1 MADAPPTPAP
11 VALPTTSATT
21 KKCYESC
28 LNRLKAEELFG
39 LIQKHPKLVVT
50 WINTS
55 ASKSGSIDTQNSYI
69 TALLWYL
76 RTESPTTDLTPYT
89 TESKRLQL
97 LRNEKSKKQVLP
109 EGKMTHLVEWN
120 DVLTAGS
127 GENEK
132 KLTKDDILIYKF
144 YTLMPPLRAD
154 FANLSIYKR
163 EIPGRAG
170 NYILE
175 SKNTK
180 KWRLVLQEYKT
191 AKTFGKQV
199 VSLPQ
204 ALIPYIQSARGDS
217 DVVLEMSENALSK
230 RVSSIFENLSGTSMS
245 INLLRHS
252 FIKHF
257 LSVKRS
263 ILEKEQMAL
272 RMLHSKTLQEQY
284 DLLPQPVAQPDAVAQ
299 AVVIETAPEEE
310 ATPSDEEH
318 SLDFLA

>member
-1 MADAPPTPAP
+1 MADTTPTPAP
-11 VALPTTSATT
+11 AALPTASATT

-28 LNRLKAEELFG
+28 LNRLKQEELFP
-39 LIQKHPKLVVT
+39 LIQKHPRLVIT
-50 WINTS
+50 WITTS
-55 ASKSGSIDTQNSYI
+55 ASKSGSLDTQNSYI
-69 TALLWYL
+69 NAILWYL

-109 EGKMTHLVEWN
+109 EGKMTHLMNWD

-132 KLTKDDILIYKF
+132 KLTKDDLLIYKF

-154 FANLSIYKR
+154 FASLRIYKR
-163 EIPGRAG
+163 DIPGRAG

-191 AKTFGKQV
+191 SKTFGKQV

-204 ALIPYIQSARGDS
+204 ALVPYIQSARGDF
-217 DVVLEMSENALSK
+217 DVVLDMTANNLSK
-230 RVSSIFENLSGTSMS
+230 RVTGLFEKLSGKSMS

-272 RMLHSKTLQEQY
+272 RMLHSKALQEQY
-284 DLLPQPVAQPDAVAQ
+284 DIIPEQIQISPPSEAEPL
-299 AVVIETAPEEE
+299 TPEEE
-310 ATPSDEEH
+310 EH
-318 SLDFLA
+318 ELNFLA